1 MSAPRLRLHSLIT
14 VLALCLLLAAGLQT
28 GARAAPGPEPAQMRQ
43 WVEEMKDAPR
53 GPFWRIRWFC
63 ADGTILPPEP
73 YACRPHGGGVQH
85 GEWSERTRT
94 IREQGYLIAT
104 LLADLKPENFVGPDA
119 RLDELRQILLERF
132 LIFNDD
138 GWVFRQARYYRGAI
152 QVEDE
157 HASARA
163 LLLAMVEDRD
173 WREPARFV
181 LLREAAQLLPI
192 DRDQPATATVRQ
204 LAMEIAEQ
212 DPGFQ
217 DLRVKLH
224 GMPDAGDAQRVR
236 EYAARRGL
244 PHLDETYRRLA
255 AELDVLYGPQTAIDR
270 LEQLMAESRSPLL
283 RDTLAEAVIRLN
295 DAQGLEARLHQAAA
309 FASRWRSLFDETTE
323 LAAPDRLRLLKAGL
337 AMEHEVYAVGNW
349 LLEESPGADRLT
361 RLSWLRSLGQSLA
374 GAGFLSE
381 RQWRAL
387 DERIGVLLRGE
398 APPVETY
405 FAELRYL
412 ARVPQWAQRAMEF
425 HFETTVTLWS
435 DITPLGVHYV
445 PDRLR
450 GSPLLPYTRTLD
462 VLLQDANAL
471 AGVPQEVFGRQVAAG
486 LRALNPGLARGVLLA
501 PPDDPAA
508 FRRDGIYLLPST
520 TPELPPVA
528 GILTRGE
535 GSSLSHVQLL
545 ARNLAIPNVVI
556 DDALLPL
563 LDEHLGSRVVLAVS
577 PRGGIRIATD
587 GPHWNEVFGMEALTP
602 EVVIEPDLGKLD
614 MQTTELLPLS
624 ALRAADSGRNVG
636 PKAANLGELGH
647 HYPGHV
653 NPGVAVPFGV
663 FRALLDQPIT
673 PGGPSAHDWLRDEY
687 ARLRA
692 IADTARR
699 EAETQ
704 LMLERLRAWIV
715 ATDPG
720 DAFRARL
727 REALE
732 AKFGS
737 ADTHGVFVRSDT
749 NVEDL
754 PGFTG
759 AGLNLT
765 VPNVV
770 GFENI
775 VRAIQQVWASPF
787 SDRAYAWRQA
797 HMPQPEHVYP
807 SVLLLETFP
816 SEKSGVLVTADAET
830 GDRRW
835 LSIAVSEGV
844 GGAVDGQ
851 AAEELRV
858 HRHTGEVRLLA
869 QASAP
874 RRAEPAPGGGMRMV
888 PASGRDTLLT
898 PAEIEQLRALVEDV
912 RWRMRMPPGPD
923 GIPAAA
929 DIEFGFHDG
938 RLSLFQIRPFVESP
952 RARRS
957 HYLIGMDRLETVGD
971 RVRVDLREP
980 PRPAAREATFR

>member
-1 MSAPRLRLHSLIT
+1 MPAPRLRLRPLIA
-14 VLALCLLLAAGLQT
+14 VLLLCLLFAVGLQADT
-28 GARAAPGPEPAQMRQ
+28 GAPPGPEPAQMRQ
-43 WVEEMKDAPR
+43 WVEEMKGAPR

-94 IREQGYLIAT
+94 IREQGYLVAT
-104 LLADLKPENFVGPDA
+104 LLADLEPDGFVGPDT

-132 LIFNDD
+132 LILNDD

-157 HASARA
+157 HAAAHA

-173 WREPARFV
+173 WRDPARFA
-181 LLREAAQLLPI
+181 LLREAVRLLPI
-192 DRDQPATATVRQ
+192 EAEQPATATVRQ

-212 DPGFQ
+212 DPAFQ
-217 DLRVKLH
+217 ELRVKLH

-244 PHLDETYRRLA
+244 PHLEEAYRRLA
-255 AELDVLYGPQTAIDR
+255 TELDVLYAPQTAVDR
-270 LEQLMAESRSPLL
+270 LAQLMAESGSPLL
-283 RDTLAEAVIRLN
+283 RDTLAEAVNRLN
-295 DAQGLEARLHQAAA
+295 DAPDLEARLHRAAA
-309 FASRWRSLFDETTE
+309 LASRWRRLFEETTE
-323 LAAPDRLRLLKAGL
+323 LDPPDRLRLLKAGL

-361 RLSWLRSLGQSLA
+361 RLGWLRSLALSLS

-381 RQWRAL
+381 RQWHAL
-387 DERIGVLLRGE
+387 DERIGLLAQGE
-398 APPVETY
+398 APHAETY

-425 HFETTVTLWS
+425 HFEPTVTLWS

-450 GSPLLPYTRTLD
+450 GSPLLPYTRALD

-471 AGVPQEVFGRQVAAG
+471 AGVQQEVFGREVAAG

-501 PPDDPAA
+501 PPQDPAA

-520 TPELPPVA
+520 TPELPRVA

-545 ARNLAIPNVVI
+545 ARNLGIPNVVI
-556 DDALLPL
+556 DTPLLPL
-563 LDEHLGSRVVLAVS
+563 LNEHLGSGVVLAVS
-577 PRGGIRIATD
+577 PRGGVRLAAD
-587 GPHWNEVFGMEALTP
+587 GSHWNEVFGTEALAP

-614 MQTTELLPLS
+614 VQTTELLSLGD
-624 ALRAADSGRNVG
+624 LRAGDSGRNVG
-636 PKAANLGELGH
+636 PKAANLGELRH
-647 HYPGHV
+647 RYPEYV
-653 NPGVAVPFGV
+653 NPGVVIPFGV
-663 FRALLDQPIT
+663 FRALLDRPVAT
-673 PGGPSAHDWLRDEY
+673 NGPSVHDWLRDEY

-692 IADTARR
+692 ITDPARR

-704 LMLERLRAWIV
+704 LTLEHLRTWIV
-715 ATDPG
+715 STDPG

-727 REALE
+727 RKALE
-732 AKFGS
+732 TKFGS
-737 ADTHGVFVRSDT
+737 ADTPGVFVRSDT

-775 VRAIQQVWASPF
+775 VRAIQRVWASPF

-797 HMPQPEHVYP
+797 HMAQPEHVYP

-816 SEKSGVLVTADAET
+816 SEKSGVLVTADVET

-835 LSIAVSEGV
+835 LSIAASEGV

-874 RRAEPAPGGGMRMV
+874 LRAEPTPAGGMRMV

-898 PAEIEQLRALVEDV
+898 PAEIEQLRALVEEV
-912 RWRMRMPPGPD
+912 RWRMPMPPGPD

-929 DIEFGFHDG
+929 DIEFGFRDG
-938 RLSLFQIRPFVESP
+938 RLSLFQIRPFVESS

-957 HYLIGMDRLETVGD
+957 LYLTGMDRLETIGD

-980 PRPAAREATFR
+980 PLPAAREATMR

>member
-1 MSAPRLRLHSLIT
+1 MPALRRRFNSLLPA
-14 VLALCLLLAAGLQT
+14 LALCLVFATGLQADS
-28 GARAAPGPEPAQMRQ
+28 GMPPGPEPAQMRQ

-85 GEWSERTRT
+85 GEWNERTRA

-104 LLADLKPENFVGPDA
+104 LLADLMPDSFVGSDA

-132 LIFNDD
+132 LIHNDD

-152 QVEDE
+152 QVENE
-157 HASARA
+157 QASARA

-173 WREPARFV
+173 WRDPARFA
-181 LLREAAQLLPI
+181 LLREAARLLPI
-192 DRDQPATATVRQ
+192 EAEQPATATVRQ

-244 PHLDETYRRLA
+244 SHLEESYRRLA
-255 AELDVLYGPQTAIDR
+255 TELDVLYAPQTAVDR

-283 RDTLAEAVIRLN
+283 RDTLAEAIGRLN
-295 DAQGLEARLHQAAA
+295 DAPDLEARLHRAAA
-309 FASRWRSLFDETTE
+309 FASRWRSLFEETTE
-323 LAAPDRLRLLKAGL
+323 LAPPDRLRLLMAGL

-361 RLSWLRSLGQSLA
+361 RLGWLRSLALSLS

-387 DERIGVLLRGE
+387 DERIGVLAQDE
-398 APPVETY
+398 SPQVETY

-412 ARVPQWAQRAMEF
+412 ARVPQWAQRALEF
-425 HFETTVTLWS
+425 HFEPTVTLWS

-450 GSPLLPYTRTLD
+450 GSPLLPYTRALD
-462 VLLQDANAL
+462 ILLQDANTL
-471 AGVPQEVFGRQVAAG
+471 AGVQQELFGREVAAG
-486 LRALNPGLARGVLLA
+486 LRALNPGMARGVLVA
-501 PPDDPAA
+501 PPQDPAA

-520 TPELPPVA
+520 TPELPRVA

-545 ARNLAIPNVVI
+545 ARNLGIPNVVI

-563 LDEHLGSRVVLAVS
+563 LGEHLGSRVVLAVS
-577 PRGGIRIATD
+577 PRGSVRLAAD
-587 GPHWNEVFGMEALTP
+587 GPHWNEVFGTEALAP
-602 EVVIEPDLGKLD
+602 EVAIEPDLDKLD
-614 MQTTELLPLS
+614 VQTKEFLS
-624 ALRAADSGRNVG
+624 LSGLRAADSGRNAG
-636 PKAANLGELGH
+636 PKAANLGELRH
-647 HYPGHV
+647 HYPEHV
-653 NPGVAVPFGV
+653 NRGVVIPFGV
-663 FRALLDQPIT
+663 FRAMLDQPIA
-673 PGGPSAHDWLRDEY
+673 PGGASAHDWLRGEY
-687 ARLRA
+687 RHLRA
-692 IADTARR
+692 ITDPARR

-704 LMLERLRAWIV
+704 LVLERLRAWIV
-715 ATDPG
+715 STDPG

-727 REALE
+727 RAALE
-732 AKFGS
+732 AEFGS
-737 ADTHGVFVRSDT
+737 ADTPGVFVRSDT

-775 VRAIQQVWASPF
+775 VRAIQEVWASPF

-807 SVLLLETFP
+807 SVLLLETFS
-816 SEKSGVLVTADAET
+816 SEKSGVLVTAEVET

-858 HRHTGEVRLLA
+858 HRHTSEVRLLA

-874 RRAEPAPGGGMRMV
+874 LRAEPAPGGGMRMV
-888 PASGRDTLLT
+888 PASGRDTVLT

-929 DIEFGFHDG
+929 DIEFGFRNG

-957 HYLIGMDRLETVGD
+957 HYLIGMDQPETLGG
-971 RVRVDLREP
+971 RVTVDLREP
-980 PRPAAREATFR
+980 PLPAAREATFR